1 MAQSTLRSRSRSAGR
16 RMPSVTRL
24 GGAVVCV
31 TAILSLVGDGHGVAV
46 LSWTGAAAGLSALAG
61 VAFFALCR
69 GEVTGDADAPL
80 YAGASAAMAD
90 AWGWPVWVVRV
101 LVVVLAP
108 LAGVGV
114 ALYAAGSLMAVLR
127 NAGHAAPE
135 IDWRSA
141 TGVALLGLAWVAA
154 VRAAGLRVGSDGELY
169 SVLLIGSGL
178 PLFWGASGARPADG
192 SPSENSELR
201 TWLGLLLALG
211 GAGLV
216 LGSTG
221 LFRQAEGTIAGTA
234 IALAV
239 LAFVVGPRWLRT
251 TRLLIA
257 ERSARARAQE
267 RADLADHLHDSVL
280 QTLALI
286 QRRAD
291 DPAEVA
297 SLSRSQERE
306 LRSWLRQG
314 PDAIGRSRSLAGA
327 LRAAAAAVEDA
338 ERAPVEVVIV
348 GDASLAEP
356 LAALVG
362 ATREALTNAIRHG
375 SPPVSLFCRVSDREV
390 TVYVHDRG
398 PGFDIDGIPHDR
410 RGVRESIIARTAR
423 HGGTAA
429 VHVTADA
436 GCEIVL
442 TMALR

>member
-1 MAQSTLRSRSRSAGR
+1 MAEPALRRSSRTGAR
-16 RMPSVTRL
+16 RMPSWAQL
-24 GGAVVCV
+24 GGAVVCASGV
-31 TAILSLVGDGHGVAV
+31 LSFVADGHGISP
-46 LSWTGAAAGLSALAG
+46 LSWTWAGAGMSTLAG
-61 VAFFALCR
+61 VALLALCKETVTRDR
-69 GEVTGDADAPL
+69 GVVL
-80 YAGASAAMAD
+80 YAGASSAIAGAF
-90 AWGWPVWVVRV
+90 GWPAWVVRAA
-101 LVVVLAP
+101 VVVLAP
-108 LAGVGV
+108 LAGLGV
-114 ALYAAGSLMAVLR
+114 ALYAAGSLV
-127 NAGHAAPE
+127 AALTNTGQHGFE
-135 IDWRSA
+135 VDWRRC
-141 TGVALLGLAWVAA
+141 TGVALLGLGWVLAL
-154 VRAAGLRVGSDGELY
+154 RATGFRIGSDGELY

-178 PLFWGASGARPADG
+178 PLFWGAPGARAADG
-192 SPSENSELR
+192 SQDENTTLR

-216 LGSTG
+216 LDTTG
-221 LFRQAEGTIAGTA
+221 LFHQAEGTIAGTA

-291 DPAEVA
+291 DPTEVA

-306 LRSWLRQG
+306 LRAWLGEG
-314 PDAIGRSRSLAGA
+314 PDAIGATRSLGGA

-338 ERAPVEVVIV
+338 ERVPIEAVIV
-348 GDASLAEP
+348 GDASLSEP
-356 LAALVG
+356 LAALAG
-362 ATREALTNAIRHG
+362 ATREALTNAVRHG
-375 SPPVSLFCRVSDREV
+375 SPPVSLFCRATDREV
-390 TVYVHDRG
+390 VVYVRDRG
-398 PGFDIDGIPHDR
+398 SGFDIDEIPPDR

-423 HGGTAA
+423 HGGTA
-429 VHVTADA
+429 VVRLTPGT